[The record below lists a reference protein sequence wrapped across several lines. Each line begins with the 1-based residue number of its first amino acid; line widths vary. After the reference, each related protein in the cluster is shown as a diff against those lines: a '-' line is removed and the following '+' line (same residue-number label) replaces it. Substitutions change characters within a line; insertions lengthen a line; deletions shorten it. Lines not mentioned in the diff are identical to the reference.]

1 MIWKEHLLRTLARLG
16 LWRPGNLH
24 YIGGSDVLPA
34 PLSREE
40 ERACIARLAE
50 GDQEASATLIEH
62 NLRLVAYI
70 VNKNYPEAVRGCQ
83 QDADDL
89 ISIGTIGLIR
99 AAETFDYTK
108 GRRFSTYASRCI
120 DNQIKMHF
128 RKIKRQQSEVY
139 INEPLE
145 TDSEGNTLTIADI
158 LASNVNI
165 EEETELR
172 INSQKLYR
180 YIDEELDERE
190 KEIICKRYGIR
201 DGRGFVCE
209 AMTQREIAKQLKI
222 SRSYISRIEKKAL
235 EKLRRRFEQG

>member
-1 MIWKEHLLRTLARLG
+1 MINRRLNYRLSALIVHQRMPTNPDRLRSLPDSQ
-16 LWRPGNLH
+16 PGAK
-24 YIGGSDVLPA
+24 PERFQ
-34 PLSREE
+34 PLTVSKR
-40 ERACIARLAE
+40 
-50 GDQEASATLIEH
+50 SAITS
-62 NLRLVAYI
+62 A
-70 VNKNYPEAVRGCQ
+70 Q
-83 QDADDL
+83 QGFFRFLSPDHFH
-89 ISIGTIGLIR
+89 R
-99 AAETFDYTK
+99 AAPECVIQLYGNMWQCF
-108 GRRFSTYASRCI
+108 RRLHI

-145 TDSEGNTLTIADI
+145 TDSEGNTLTIEDI

-235 EKLRRRFEQG
+235 EKLRKRFDKS

>member
-1 MIWKEHLLRTLARLG
+1 MLSLLEFALQNLLFIGLHLDSRSSF
-16 LWRPGNLH
+16 PKQ
-24 YIGGSDVLPA
+24 
-34 PLSREE
+34 LSPKEE
-40 ERACIARLAE
+40 EECIALVAQ
-50 GDQEASATLIEH
+50 GDMEARGKLIEH

-70 VNKNYPEAVRGCQ
+70 VNKNYPEAVRGSQ

>member
-1 MIWKEHLLRTLARLG
+1 MLTLLEFALQNLLFIGLHLDSRSSF
-16 LWRPGNLH
+16 PKQ
-24 YIGGSDVLPA
+24 
-34 PLSREE
+34 LSPKEE
-40 ERACIARLAE
+40 EECIALIAQ
-50 GDQEASATLIEH
+50 GDMDARGKLIEH

-128 RKIKRQQSEVY
+128 RKTKRQQSEVY

>member
-1 MIWKEHLLRTLARLG
+1 MINRRLNYRLSALIVHQRMPTNPDRLRSLPDSQPGVKSEHFQPLAISKRIHITSAQQG
-16 LWRPGNLH
+16 IFRF
-24 YIGGSDVLPA
+24 
-34 PLSREE
+34 LSP
-40 ERACIARLAE
+40 
-50 GDQEASATLIEH
+50 DH
-62 NLRLVAYI
+62 FH
-70 VNKNYPEAVRGCQ
+70 
-83 QDADDL
+83 
-89 ISIGTIGLIR
+89 R
-99 AAETFDYTK
+99 AAPERGIRPCGNIRQCF
-108 GRRFSTYASRCI
+108 RRWHI

-235 EKLRRRFEQG
+235 EKLRKRFDKG

>member
-1 MIWKEHLLRTLARLG
+1 MLTLLEFALQNLLFIGLHLDSRSSF
-16 LWRPGNLH
+16 PKQ
-24 YIGGSDVLPA
+24 
-34 PLSREE
+34 LSPKEE
-40 ERACIARLAE
+40 EECIALIAQ
-50 GDQEASATLIEH
+50 GDMDARGKLIEH

-108 GRRFSTYASRCI
+108 GRRFSTYASRRI

>member
-1 MIWKEHLLRTLARLG
+1 MINRRLNYRLSALIVHQRMPTNPDRLRSLPDSQ
-16 LWRPGNLH
+16 PGAK
-24 YIGGSDVLPA
+24 PERFQ
-34 PLSREE
+34 PLTVSKR
-40 ERACIARLAE
+40 
-50 GDQEASATLIEH
+50 SAITS
-62 NLRLVAYI
+62 A
-70 VNKNYPEAVRGCQ
+70 Q
-83 QDADDL
+83 QGFFRFLSPDHFH
-89 ISIGTIGLIR
+89 R
-99 AAETFDYTK
+99 AAPECVIQLYGNMWQCF
-108 GRRFSTYASRCI
+108 RRLHI

-235 EKLRRRFEQG
+235 EKLRKRFDKS

>member
-1 MIWKEHLLRTLARLG
+1 MLTLLEFALQNLLFIGLHLDSRSSF
-16 LWRPGNLH
+16 PKQ
-24 YIGGSDVLPA
+24 
-34 PLSREE
+34 LSPKEE
-40 ERACIARLAE
+40 EECIALIAQ
-50 GDQEASATLIEH
+50 GDMDARGKLIEH

-120 DNQIKMHF
+120 DKQIKMHF

>member
-1 MIWKEHLLRTLARLG
+1 MLTLLEFALQNLLFIG
-16 LWRPGNLH
+16 L
-24 YIGGSDVLPA
+24 
-34 PLSREE
+34 PLDSRSSFPKQLSPKEE
-40 ERACIARLAE
+40 EECIALIAQ
-50 GDQEASATLIEH
+50 GDMDARGKLIEH

-158 LASNVNI
+158 LSSGVNI

>member
-1 MIWKEHLLRTLARLG
+1 MLTLLEFALQNLLFIGLHLDSRSSF
-16 LWRPGNLH
+16 PKQ
-24 YIGGSDVLPA
+24 
-34 PLSREE
+34 LSPKEE
-40 ERACIARLAE
+40 EECIALIAQ
-50 GDQEASATLIEH
+50 GDMDARGKLIEH
-62 NLRLVAYI
+62 SLRLVAYI

-235 EKLRRRFEQG
+235 EKLRKRFDKS

>member
-1 MIWKEHLLRTLARLG
+1 MPANPDRLRSLPDSQPGVKSEHLEPLA
-16 LWRPGNLH
+16 
-24 YIGGSDVLPA
+24 
-34 PLSREE
+34 LSKR
-40 ERACIARLAE
+40 IHIT
-50 GDQEASATLIEH
+50 SA
-62 NLRLVAYI
+62 
-70 VNKNYPEAVRGCQ
+70 Q
-83 QDADDL
+83 QGIFRFLSPDHFH
-89 ISIGTIGLIR
+89 R
-99 AAETFDYTK
+99 AAPECVIQLC
-108 GRRFSTYASRCI
+108 GNIWQRFRKWHI

-235 EKLRRRFEQG
+235 EKLRKRFDKG

>member
-1 MIWKEHLLRTLARLG
+1 MINRRLNYRLSAFIVHQRMPANPDRLRSLPDSQSGVKSEHFQPLAVSKRIHITSAQQGIFRLL
-16 LWRPGNLH
+16 
-24 YIGGSDVLPA
+24 
-34 PLSREE
+34 
-40 ERACIARLAE
+40 
-50 GDQEASATLIEH
+50 SADH
-62 NLRLVAYI
+62 FH
-70 VNKNYPEAVRGCQ
+70 
-83 QDADDL
+83 
-89 ISIGTIGLIR
+89 R
-99 AAETFDYTK
+99 AAPERGIRPCGNIRQCF
-108 GRRFSTYASRCI
+108 RRWHI

-235 EKLRRRFEQG
+235 EKLRKRFDKG

>member
-1 MIWKEHLLRTLARLG
+1 MLTLLEFALQNLLFIGLHLDSRSSF
-16 LWRPGNLH
+16 PKQ
-24 YIGGSDVLPA
+24 
-34 PLSREE
+34 LSPKEE
-40 ERACIARLAE
+40 EECIALIAQ
-50 GDQEASATLIEH
+50 GDMDARGKLIDH

-89 ISIGTIGLIR
+89 ISIGIIGLIR

>member
-1 MIWKEHLLRTLARLG
+1 MPANPDRLRSLPDSQPGVKSEHFQ
-16 LWRPGNLH
+16 
-24 YIGGSDVLPA
+24 
-34 PLSREE
+34 PLTVSKR
-40 ERACIARLAE
+40 IHIT
-50 GDQEASATLIEH
+50 SA
-62 NLRLVAYI
+62 
-70 VNKNYPEAVRGCQ
+70 Q
-83 QDADDL
+83 QGFFRFLSPDHFH
-89 ISIGTIGLIR
+89 R
-99 AAETFDYTK
+99 AAPERGIRPCVNIRQCF
-108 GRRFSTYASRCI
+108 RRLHI

-145 TDSEGNTLTIADI
+145 TDSEGNTLTIEDI

-235 EKLRRRFEQG
+235 EKLRKRFDKG

>member
-1 MIWKEHLLRTLARLG
+1 MLSLLEFALQNLLFIGLHLDSRSSF
-16 LWRPGNLH
+16 PKQ
-24 YIGGSDVLPA
+24 
-34 PLSREE
+34 LSPKEE
-40 ERACIARLAE
+40 EECIALVAQ
-50 GDQEASATLIEH
+50 GDMEARGKLIEH

-70 VNKNYPEAVRGCQ
+70 VNKNYPEAVRGSQ

-128 RKIKRQQSEVY
+128 RKIKRQQTEVY

-201 DGRGFVCE
+201 DGRGYVCE

>member
-1 MIWKEHLLRTLARLG
+1 MINRRLNYRPPALIVHQRMPTNPDRLRSLPDSQPGAMPEHLQPLTVSKRSAITNAQQGIFRL
-16 LWRPGNLH
+16 
-24 YIGGSDVLPA
+24 
-34 PLSREE
+34 LSP
-40 ERACIARLAE
+40 
-50 GDQEASATLIEH
+50 DH
-62 NLRLVAYI
+62 FH
-70 VNKNYPEAVRGCQ
+70 
-83 QDADDL
+83 
-89 ISIGTIGLIR
+89 R
-99 AAETFDYTK
+99 AAPECVIQLC
-108 GRRFSTYASRCI
+108 GNIWQRFRKWHI

>member
-1 MIWKEHLLRTLARLG
+1 MLTLLEFALQNLLFIGLHLDSRSSF
-16 LWRPGNLH
+16 PKQ
-24 YIGGSDVLPA
+24 
-34 PLSREE
+34 LSPKEE
-40 ERACIARLAE
+40 EECIALIAQ
-50 GDQEASATLIEH
+50 GDMDARGKLIEH

-145 TDSEGNTLTIADI
+145 TDSEGNTLTIEDI

-235 EKLRRRFEQG
+235 EKLRKRFDKS

>member
-1 MIWKEHLLRTLARLG
+1 MLTLLEFALQNLLFIGLHLDSRSSF
-16 LWRPGNLH
+16 PKQ
-24 YIGGSDVLPA
+24 
-34 PLSREE
+34 LSPKEE
-40 ERACIARLAE
+40 EECIALIAQ
-50 GDQEASATLIEH
+50 GDMDARGKLIEH

-209 AMTQREIAKQLKI
+209 AMTQREIANQLKI

>member
-1 MIWKEHLLRTLARLG
+1 MPANPDRLRSLPDSQPGVKSEHFQPLAISKRI
-16 LWRPGNLH
+16 H
-24 YIGGSDVLPA
+24 IT
-34 PLSREE
+34 
-40 ERACIARLAE
+40 
-50 GDQEASATLIEH
+50 SAQQGI
-62 NLRLVAYI
+62 LRLLS
-70 VNKNYPEAVRGCQ
+70 P
-83 QDADDL
+83 DHFH
-89 ISIGTIGLIR
+89 R
-99 AAETFDYTK
+99 AAPECVIQLYGNMWQCF
-108 GRRFSTYASRCI
+108 RRWHI

-165 EEETELR
+165 EEKTELR

-201 DGRGFVCE
+201 DGRGCVCE

-235 EKLRRRFEQG
+235 EKLRKRFDKG